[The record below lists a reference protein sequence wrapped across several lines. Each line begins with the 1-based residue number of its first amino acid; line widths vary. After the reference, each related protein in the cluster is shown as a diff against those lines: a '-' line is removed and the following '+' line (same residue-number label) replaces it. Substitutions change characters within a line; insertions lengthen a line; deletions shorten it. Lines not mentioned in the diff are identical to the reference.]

1 MKLICL
7 VFLIFL
13 LISSPLKGED
23 NETLT
28 IDYPT
33 KAIYQSIIGC
43 YQGTHRWIVMSN
55 PALIGVTPPAGA
67 QQKMTEHCF
76 CVMDLVR
83 KQMTY
88 VEYLSKIFD
97 TSYMGQLWMTNAL
110 VCVKDHGTLQ
120 GIIIL
125 DEDSSDNKTKLIL
138 PSAQLD
144 NSTDNSTII
153 PEENDDSGEKNEGEQ
168 ETIFQG

>member
-1 MKLICL
+1 MKLIWS
-7 VFLIFL
+7 VFLIIL
-13 LISSPLKGED
+13 LVSSPLKGED
-23 NETLT
+23 NETLA

-33 KAIYQSIIGC
+33 KVIYQSIIGC

-55 PALIGVTPPAGA
+55 PALIGVTPPVGA

-76 CVMDLVR
+76 CVMDIVR

-88 VEYLSKIFD
+88 VEYLTRVFD
-97 TSYMGQLWMTNAL
+97 IEYMGKLWMANAL
-110 VCVKDHGTLQ
+110 VCVKEYGTLQ

-125 DEDSSDNKTKLIL
+125 DEDTSDNTTKLIL

-144 NSTDNSTII
+144 NSTDNSTVI
-153 PEENDDSGEKNEGEQ
+153 PEKNDDSEEKNEGEK

>member
-1 MKLICL
+1 MKLIWS
-7 VFLIFL
+7 VFLIIL
-13 LISSPLKGED
+13 LVSSPLKGED
-23 NETLT
+23 NETLA

-33 KAIYQSIIGC
+33 KVIYQSIIGC

-55 PALIGVTPPAGA
+55 PALIGVTPPVGA

-76 CVMDLVR
+76 CVMDIVR

-88 VEYLSKIFD
+88 VEYLTRVFD
-97 TSYMGQLWMTNAL
+97 IEYMGKLWMANAL
-110 VCVKDHGTLQ
+110 VCVKEYGTLQ

-125 DEDSSDNKTKLIL
+125 DEDTSDNTTKLIL

-144 NSTDNSTII
+144 NSTDNSTVI
-153 PEENDDSGEKNEGEQ
+153 PEKNDDSGEKNEGEK